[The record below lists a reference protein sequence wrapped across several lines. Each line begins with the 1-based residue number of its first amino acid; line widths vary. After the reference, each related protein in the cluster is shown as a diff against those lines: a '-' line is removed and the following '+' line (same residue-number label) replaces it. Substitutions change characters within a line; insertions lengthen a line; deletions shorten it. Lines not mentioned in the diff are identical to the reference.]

1 VGSPHGAGGGRWA
14 DMKAVATTAAG
25 VRSGKGEGGRV
36 RQLGREQ
43 ADTGRNGDRRWERK
57 VARVEIKER
66 KENQFKID
74 F

>member
-1 VGSPHGAGGGRWA
+1 
-14 DMKAVATTAAG
+14 

-36 RQLGREQ
+36 RQLRREL